1 MTQTVLDEKLMK
13 DLFKQAL
20 EELLQE
26 RSELFLELVAEAIED
41 YGLLEAIKEGEG
53 TTPVSKAEVL
63 RVLEGSRES

>member
-1 MTQTVLDEKLMK
+1 MLDEKRTK

-26 RSELFLELVAEAIED
+26 RSELFLELVAEALED

-53 TTPVSKAEVL
+53 TIPVSKAEVL
-63 RVLEGSRES
+63 QVLEGSREG